1 MNENSPEVAL
11 EHAALLRGKQGQEN
25 GLILRL
31 VKARNGLMQQKR
43 YSEAE
48 AITREILAVEESIH
62 APLAE
67 KAGSLNNIA
76 HTLFFQG
83 RLEEALELLKTSL
96 EWAEQGG
103 ASLTDRG
110 VIVGELGLVLRQAG
124 RIEEAIAALESSLEL
139 KNLGGDSLTSQAIT
153 EDYLRRLTRESDPFN
168 D

>member
-1 MNENSPEVAL
+1 MCELGRV
-11 EHAALLRGKQGQEN
+11 LRSSGHFE
-25 GLILRL
+25 
-31 VKARNGLMQQKR
+31 
-43 YSEAE
+43 EAE
-48 AITREILAVEESIH
+48 QT
-62 APLAE
+62 
-67 KAGSLNNIA
+67 
-76 HTLFFQG
+76 
-83 RLEEALELLKTSL
+83 LKTSL
-96 EWAEQGG
+96 LWAEQGG